1 MTRMNR
7 KLEYALMALKHMSLK
22 VPGQLTSAK
31 EVVSTTGVPF
41 DATARVM
48 QQMAQQG
55 LLRAEHGAH
64 GGYSIV
70 KDLSKV
76 SFFDLHEMI
85 LGPLDIVKCIQAT
98 TECDLS
104 NTCNIQ
110 SPLTNLSRRLSDF
123 YRGVTLAELLRI
135 KETTRVSNMSA
146 EAGPQ

>member
-7 KLEYALMALKHMSLK
+7 KLEYALMALKYMSLK

-31 EVVSTTGVPF
+31 EVVSITGVPF
-41 DATARVM
+41 DATARVL

-76 SFFDLHEMI
+76 SLFELYEII
-85 LGPLDIVKCIQAT
+85 LGPIDVVKCLQGDP
-98 TECDLS
+98 ECELLGS
-104 NTCNIQ
+104 CNIQ
-110 SPLTNLSRRLSDF
+110 SPLANFNRRLNEF
-123 YRGVTLAELLRI
+123 YRGIILADLLKI
-135 KETTRVSNMSA
+135 KEAKRAPEVTI
-146 EAGPQ
+146 EAQV